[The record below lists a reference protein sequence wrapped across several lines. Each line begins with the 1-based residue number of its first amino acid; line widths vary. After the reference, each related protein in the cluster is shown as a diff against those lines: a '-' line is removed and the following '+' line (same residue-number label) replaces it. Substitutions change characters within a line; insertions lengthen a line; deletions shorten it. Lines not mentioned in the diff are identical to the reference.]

1 MPEAS
6 GVTLADGVVG
16 CTFAAAGGQYA
27 GSCMPSPCAPGVILG
42 LNNINYAAALL
53 HSQLYLLLLH
63 KLSIKLKQL

>member
-6 GVTLADGVVG
+6 GVTLADGVAG
-16 CTFAAAGGQYA
+16 CTFTEAGGHA
-27 GSCMPSPCAPGVILG
+27 IALRPGVILG

-63 KLSIKLKQL
+63 ILSIKLKQL

>member
-6 GVTLADGVVG
+6 GVTLADGVAG
-16 CTFAAAGGQYA
+16 CTFAALR
-27 GSCMPSPCAPGVILG
+27 PGVILG